1 MYFAPEPRR
10 RIRCTTRLGWN
21 PRQVLHRLEGGGL
34 RGLTFVSLEEVQTLM
49 AAEPSRNLTGVE
61 EM

>member
-10 RIRCTTRLGWN
+10 RILRYTRLGWN

-49 AAEPSRNLTGVE
+49 AAEPTRNLGTGVE
-61 EM
+61 M